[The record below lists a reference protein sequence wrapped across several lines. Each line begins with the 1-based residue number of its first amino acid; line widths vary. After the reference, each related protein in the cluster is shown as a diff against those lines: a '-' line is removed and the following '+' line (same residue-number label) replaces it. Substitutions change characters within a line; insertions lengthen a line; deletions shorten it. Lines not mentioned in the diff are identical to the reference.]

1 MIQLVHL
8 NTVIIRLYRLCGCL
22 LSVGLSNHFYHAQ
35 AILWTRTLVSCAWFP
50 GGWCGPDGC
59 ADRQQRASSWRQ
71 GLLPSTSPYDIIDD
85 GPTWVNF
92 NRRDIRGNTTGLS
105 YGLLRFLMKFHVW
118 QCSYLVQ
125 AAGLSFLS
133 RRVKLFRREHPLDL
147 TG

>member
-1 MIQLVHL
+1 MFVYKHFYYKLFDERPWYHVLGFLV
-8 NTVIIRLYRLCGCL
+8 
-22 LSVGLSNHFYHAQ
+22 VGL
-35 AILWTRTLVSCAWFP
+35 
-50 GGWCGPDGC
+50 GPAGC
-59 ADRQQRASSWRQ
+59 ADRQQRASSLIH

-92 NRRDIRGNTTGLS
+92 NRRDTRGNTTGLS

-118 QCSYLVQ
+118 QCLYLVQ

-133 RRVKLFRREHPLDL
+133 RRLKLFRREHPLDL